1 MGQEEMRE
9 KLRADAL
16 NAWTE
21 YQQTGLHLTSEEADV
36 WLAKLEAGEDAEPPE
51 CHVTRNL

>member
-9 KLRADAL
+9 QLRADAL